1 MAIALSH
8 GLRYDYHNFLIEL
21 CSRLL
26 RELTCTMAL
35 RFFEI
40 LRIKGLAIAATIT
53 SRRIVL
59 QVALQVSLQ
68 VALQVVLK
76 TAGNTAL

>member
-1 MAIALSH
+1 
-8 GLRYDYHNFLIEL
+8 
-21 CSRLL
+21 
-26 RELTCTMAL
+26 MAL